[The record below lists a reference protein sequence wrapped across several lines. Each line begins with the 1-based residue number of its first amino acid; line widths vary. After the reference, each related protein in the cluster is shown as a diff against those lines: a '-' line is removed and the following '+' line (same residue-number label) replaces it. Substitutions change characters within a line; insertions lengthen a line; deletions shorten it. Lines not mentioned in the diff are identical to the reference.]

1 MREIIRIRG
10 AASPSRPPGAR
21 VADGTGDLGQA
32 LGRHLHRGYR
42 EIGVPERRIESP
54 WPRPMPK
61 MAANDRRNNA
71 AGRSHGM
78 PLPTDEREP
87 ADREGPRRGT

>member
-42 EIGVPERRIESP
+42 EIGVPERRIESR
-54 WPRPMPK
+54 WPKANNRVGPVRRRRAF
-61 MAANDRRNNA
+61 AALA
-71 AGRSHGM
+71 A
-78 PLPTDEREP
+78 ERLWHAAEP
-87 ADREGPRRGT
+87 DAEDGGQ